1 MQDIRKPFL
10 QTKTEVKEDPGFL
23 KQEQAR
29 EQPSFTAFESM
40 SAAAELADMNDR
52 TSQVLNLL
60 ENLGTPKANK
70 MNPEELNKVFPNMS
84 RPFVDPTT
92 YDDAKR
98 IYDRDQKRKELQYII
113 SRGPD
118 TKFSNTLKFLGGIAG
133 GISTIDIAASVAIGG
148 FVHPFKSNFWNT
160 FASNSIEN
168 IALEPVSILSERQD
182 LQQYQLDDAF
192 ENSVGNAIMY
202 QGLYAGALGL
212 KKGLSTLFNKS
223 KFFNKIQTS
232 KFNAATGKDITD
244 DFWKSQPEADPNI
257 RLGYLGVPDITNQM
271 RLEIDNVPQ
280 ISGEVSREIRRDS
293 YFYRE
298 VDYNNLADRTYY
310 TNPEPG
316 LQLDAPLSLFHTGGK
331 FLFDNPKA
339 NDYFQSETTGL
350 NKFKVEEVNLK
361 NMNLLNTNVKLV
373 DLEPKMLSK
382 LKSWFPEIYNSL
394 DNKATLEDLLNEIDF
409 KSKRDPN
416 LSAAE
421 YSRYDTFFKE
431 LSGEYDGLVFKSTD
445 HASPTNGVLLFDAAK
460 AYDPDKVD
468 TLKHSVYDASA
479 DYMDMF
485 PTSALDTLSKDI
497 ESYKTDFSYDPRY
510 ETTMTKMDEGLNLDG
525 INTKFEAKIS
535 QDVNDFIEGAKYKI
549 PKNLYIP
556 KPKKLLKKELESMPI
571 INKVTDE
578 IGSTESLGKFLD
590 KKNLRGLKD
599 EAMLELQTIEESLKN
614 LDPKEQ
620 KKMLN
625 KWLDKNEIGPKFDKQ
640 FEEMKKKIQFER
652 GVMEAYLNDPY
663 WDLSKEDIEAEIN
676 EMTAG
681 FKIDE
686 NRYRILKEAAY
697 CMGLL

>member
-84 RPFVDPTT
+84 RPFVDSTT

-223 KFFNKIQTS
+223 KFLNKIQAA
-232 KFNAATGKDITD
+232 KFNAITGKDVDISKFD
-244 DFWKSQPEADPNI
+244 IVRDVPIDRSLSPEEVKTAYRQE
-257 RLGYLGVPDITNQM
+257 RL
-271 RLEIDNVPQ
+271 PQ
-280 ISGEVSREIRRDS
+280 IPGDTLALPPGTKGN

-298 VDYNNLADRTYY
+298 LDYNNLGDRTYY
-310 TNPEPG
+310 TSPEPG

-361 NMNLLNTNVKLV
+361 NMNLLNTNIKLV

-485 PTSALDTLSKDI
+485 PTSALDTLSKEI

-556 KPKKLLKKELESMPI
+556 KPKKLLKQELESMPI

-652 GVMEAYLNDPY
+652 GVMEAYLSDPY